1 MKNKW
6 CHFDI
11 DKENIFGLICGFIMV
26 LLSIAMTLFDSEMGN
41 IILRDILMILFLG
54 FFTPIYYLLI
64 IKKKNLS
71 VLGVHKNKLTAS
83 LSINVIAGISLLVM
97 FISKNT
103 KEIIFN
109 INSFY
114 AITYILV
121 AGIFEMVFIYGF
133 LRYEFER
140 AFGILPAIL
149 ITAIFYSFHHAGFQ
163 PEFAKLFFVGMM
175 YVTVFYFTRNIF
187 SIFPF
192 FWGVGAVWDVL
203 VNSVAGDQIKN
214 ETSFIIAIL
223 MLIAMIGISVL
234 IRCKIKTAK
243 H

>member
-6 CHFDI
+6 LHFCI
-11 DKENIFGLICGFIMV
+11 DKENIFGLVCGLIMI
-26 LLSIAMTLFDSEMGN
+26 LLSITMALFNSEAVN

-54 FFTPIYYLLI
+54 FLTPIYYILI
-64 IKKKNLS
+64 TKKKNLS
-71 VLGVHKNKLTAS
+71 VLGIHKERLTVS
-83 LSINVIAGISLLVM
+83 LIINVAAGISLLAM

-103 KEIIFN
+103 EDISFN

-121 AGIFEMVFIYGF
+121 AGIFEMIFIYGF

-140 AFGILPAIL
+140 AFGICPAIL
-149 ITAIFYSFHHAGFQ
+149 ITAIFYSLHHAGFQ
-163 PEFAKLFFVGMM
+163 PKFTKLFFVGIM

-203 VNSVAGDQIKN
+203 VNSDAGNQIKN

-223 MLIAMIGISVL
+223 ILIAMIGIS
-234 IRCKIKTAK
+234 IFIHCKIKSMK
-243 H
+243 

>member
-11 DKENIFGLICGFIMV
+11 DKENLFGLICGFIMV
-26 LLSIAMTLFDSEMGN
+26 LLSMAMTLFDSEISN

-54 FFTPIYYLLI
+54 FLTPIYYLLI
-64 IKKKNLS
+64 IKKKSLS
-71 VLGVHKNKLTAS
+71 VLGIHKNKLIAS
-83 LSINVIAGISLLVM
+83 LAINVIAGISLLAM

-103 KEIIFN
+103 EEIVFN

-133 LRYEFER
+133 LRYEMER

-175 YVTVFYFTRNIF
+175 YVIVFCFTHNIF

-192 FWGVGAVWDVL
+192 FWGVGAIWDVL

-214 ETSFIIAIL
+214 VTSFIIAIL

-234 IRCKIKTAK
+234 IRCKIKNRK
-243 H
+243 